1 MNTLFR
7 LSGREPR
14 LRSFS
19 RANTASHPSIQLI
32 DWICFFSPLLSF
44 QKGNSLLR
52 DMLRVKRRASGC
64 RPMLTPTV
72 KGHTSSQSLRLNNK
86 HTHTHSLTPHIFV
99 RVIHPVGLRENFKKK
114 NRDLNYLFLF
124 LFFKRHLI

>member
-1 MNTLFR
+1 MKKVIYLSFFVSFLNTLFR

-86 HTHTHSLTPHIFV
+86 HTHTHTHSRRTFSYASFIRLGSERIS
-99 RVIHPVGLRENFKKK
+99 
-114 NRDLNYLFLF
+114 
-124 LFFKRHLI
+124 KRKIGT